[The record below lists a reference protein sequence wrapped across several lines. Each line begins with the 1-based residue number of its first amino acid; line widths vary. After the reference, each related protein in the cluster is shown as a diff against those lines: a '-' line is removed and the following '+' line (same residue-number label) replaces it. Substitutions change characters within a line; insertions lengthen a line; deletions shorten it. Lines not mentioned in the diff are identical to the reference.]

1 MAGRLEGEVAIVTG
15 GGSGIGGACAVRF
28 AAEGAAVL
36 VADLDPE
43 RSGRVIS
50 EIETAGGRAAY
61 ARLDV
66 RREGDAADMVA
77 KAVSEFGHVDIL
89 VNNVGGGKGDDLLEE
104 LDEETWDWN
113 FDFSL
118 KPTYFCTRAAL
129 PELLRRTDERPDAAI
144 VNLSS
149 MNGITAIGLPAYA
162 AAKAGVVMFTRN
174 LAVTYGPRGVRAN
187 VIAPGTTLTDF
198 WKPMVESDPEMVGR
212 IADVYPMKRLGRPE
226 DIANAALYL
235 ASPEASFVNGVT
247 LAVDGGFTAGTDIF
261 VKAATGEG
269 RSPRDLWGKG
279 TGQHPD
285 DPLVG

>member
-1 MAGRLEGEVAIVTG
+1 MAGRLSGQVAIITG
-15 GGSGIGGACAVRF
+15 AGSGIGGACAVRF
-28 AAEGAAVL
+28 AAEGASIL
-36 VADLDPE
+36 VADLDAD
-43 RSGRVIS
+43 RSAGVIA
-50 EIETAGGRAAY
+50 EIEGAGGAAAY

-77 KAVSEFGHVDIL
+77 AAVSAFGHVDIL
-89 VNNVGGGKGDDLLEE
+89 VNNVGGGKGDDLLSE

-129 PELLRRTDERPDAAI
+129 PELLRRTEDRPGAAI

-149 MNGITAIGLPAYA
+149 VNGITAIGLPAYA

-174 LAVTYGPRGVRAN
+174 IAVRYGPMGVRAN
-187 VIAPGTTLTDF
+187 VIAPGTTITDF
-198 WKPMVESDPEMVGR
+198 WKPIVDADPPIVDR
-212 IADVYPMKRLGRPE
+212 LAALYPARRLGRPI
-226 DIANAALYL
+226 DIANAALFL

-247 LAVDGGFTAGTDIF
+247 LPVDGGFTAGTDAF
-261 VKAATGEG
+261 VGAATGE
-269 RSPRDLWGKG
+269 RSAQDLWGKD

-285 DPLVG
+285 DPLIG